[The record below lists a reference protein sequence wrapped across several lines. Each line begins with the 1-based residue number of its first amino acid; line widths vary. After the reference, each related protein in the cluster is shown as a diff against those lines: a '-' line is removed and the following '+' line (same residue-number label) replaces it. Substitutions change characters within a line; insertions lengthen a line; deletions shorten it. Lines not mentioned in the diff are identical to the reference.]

1 MPGDIAEAIMDRTD
15 KTILIIGATGQQGGA
30 AARHLLADGWH
41 LRALAHHPD
50 SPASMALAAAG
61 VELVPGDL
69 LDRPSLDAAVE
80 GVCGVFSMQNP
91 AGVGAEAEEAEGDNI
106 AEAAAE
112 AGVRHFVYSSVEGA
126 QAEGGAPFVVAKHRI
141 ETHIRE
147 LELPTTIWR
156 PVTFM
161 ENYLRQRDGIL
172 GGHLVGPLWPES
184 MSYLIALD
192 DIGRFVALA
201 FSDPERFIGTS
212 MAIGGDAMPMTD
224 VAATFS
230 RVLGTKVEFQHVE
243 MERIPTPPKPVPG
256 KPQHVRADIAACREL
271 VPELT
276 TLAQWIDKT
285 GWKPVT
291 RS

>member
-1 MPGDIAEAIMDRTD
+1 MPGDTAEAIMDRSD

-30 AARHLLADGWH
+30 ATRHLLADGWRV
-41 LRALAHHPD
+41 RALAHHPD
-50 SPASMALAAAG
+50 SPESLALAAVG

-69 LDRPSLDAAVE
+69 LDRRSLDAAVE
-80 GVCGVFSMQNP
+80 GAYGVFSMQNP
-91 AGVGAEAEEAEGDNI
+91 AGVSVEAEEAEGDNI
-106 AEAAAE
+106 ADAAAE
-112 AGVRHFVYSSVEGA
+112 ADVKHFVYNSVEGA
-126 QAEGGAPFVVAKHRI
+126 QTEGGAPFVVAKHRI

-172 GGHLVGPLWPES
+172 GGRLVGPLWPES
-184 MSYLIALD
+184 VSYLIALD

-256 KPQHVRADIAACREL
+256 EPQHMRADIAACREL
-271 VPELT
+271 LPDLT
-276 TLAQWIDKT
+276 TLEHWIEKT
-285 GWKPVT
+285 GWK
-291 RS
+291 SNSE